1 LAAYKVLVKQNSLK
15 RDMYY
20 KDHLILTYTINYPQ
34 FISDQFKGFLKK
46 LNIYYKTDARLF
58 EKFHVMKLYQMA
70 IDDYEYAV
78 ANNFPVR
85 KYEVLV
91 EYTVTYNQNCA
102 ISLYIDRYEY
112 TGGAH
117 GITHRDS
124 NNWDIKK
131 GKKINLEDIF
141 PKIKNYREYV
151 INEINKQ
158 IENNMQTE
166 NNMYFEDYTSLVREN
181 FQIQNFYLVPEGVV
195 VYFQLYE
202 IAPYVSGIPTFILPF
217 SEAGAKQPACIR

>member
-1 LAAYKVLVKQNSLK
+1 MAAYRILVKKNTLK

-34 FISDQFKGFLKK
+34 FLSEQFKAFLKK
-46 LNIYYKTDARLF
+46 LNIYYKADATLY

-85 KYEVLV
+85 KYEIVV
-91 EYTVTYNQNCA
+91 NFTVTYNQNCA
-102 ISLYIDRYEY
+102 LSLYIDRYEY

-124 NNWDIKK
+124 DNWDVKK
-131 GKKINLEDIF
+131 GRKIDLAELF
-141 PKIKNYREYV
+141 PKVKNYRAYV
-151 INEINKQ
+151 IQEVNEQ

-166 NNMYFEDYTSLVREN
+166 NNMYFEDYPNLVNEN
-181 FQIQNFYLVPEGVV
+181 FQTQNFYIVPEGIV
-195 VYFQLYE
+195 VYFQHYE
-202 IAPYVSGIPTFILPF
+202 IAPYSSGIPTFTIPF
-217 SEAGAKQPACIR
+217 SEDGVKQPSCVR